1 MSNLSIGADWT
12 MRWAQYI
19 GHMNRRNVFA
29 RHDARPR
36 RRFMFG
42 ALVAG
47 AAVIAATAMTASWKR
62 PHELVRISLS
72 NI

>member
-1 MSNLSIGADWT
+1 
-12 MRWAQYI
+12 
-19 GHMNRRNVFA
+19 
-29 RHDARPR
+29 
-36 RRFMFG
+36 MFG